1 MQRTVN
7 PQVVGSSPTLPA
19 IFLGFYEALWV
30 NISFCSCNRDML
42 LASDADSTMVST
54 SSYITKLGF
63 ESPPHADFKKKRN
76 DSCF

>member
-19 IFLGFYEALWV
+19 NLGFNEALWV
-30 NISFCSCNRDML
+30 NISFCSRNRDML

-54 SSYITKLGF
+54 SSYVTKLGF
-63 ESPPHADFKKKRN
+63 ESLTA
-76 DSCF
+76 C

>member
-1 MQRTVN
+1 
-7 PQVVGSSPTLPA
+7 
-19 IFLGFYEALWV
+19 
-30 NISFCSCNRDML
+30 ML

-54 SSYITKLGF
+54 SSYVTKLGF